1 MTLLEKRWDEF
12 NATPHAA
19 RVAKPFG
26 EDRRERQQEILHL
39 HIKWP
44 DFVMINVAKIATQ
57 L

>member
-39 HIKWP
+39 HIK
-44 DFVMINVAKIATQ
+44 
-57 L
+57 